1 MRSLTDTIL
10 EKLDINSVKL
20 PNEEPFPIDGSITD
34 MAEFLKNYKFEEVL
48 DSYDYESVNDIF
60 PILNICKN
68 KCYMTDVDTDHWI
81 RICDTTKEKISKNNP
96 CVFISY
102 ETKNY
107 DLECPHSIDNHLS
120 KEECLKYLKKKFD
133 IE

>member
-1 MRSLTDTIL
+1 MKELTSYIT
-10 EKLDINSVKL
+10 EKLDINKVNL
-20 PNEEPFPIDGSITD
+20 RDMDFPIDGSITD

-60 PILNICKN
+60 PILNNCKN
-68 KCYMTDVDTDHWI
+68 KCYMTDIDTYHWI
-81 RICDTTKEKISKNNP
+81 RICDTSRGKISKSNP
-96 CVFISY
+96 CIFISY

-107 DLECPHSIDNHLS
+107 DLECPHSIDNHIS
-120 KEECLKYLKKKFD
+120 KEECLKYLKKFN